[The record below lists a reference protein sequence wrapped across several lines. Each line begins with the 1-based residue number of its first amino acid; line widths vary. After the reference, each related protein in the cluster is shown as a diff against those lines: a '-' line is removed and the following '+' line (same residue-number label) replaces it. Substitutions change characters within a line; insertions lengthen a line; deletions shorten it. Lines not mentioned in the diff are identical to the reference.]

1 MNEPARTQSPR
12 TTRKRRR
19 AVGITL
25 AVAGVALGTWWTLR
39 SPAIPVQ
46 PVLGLN
52 DLVRRDGRLILR
64 SATNQP
70 FTGWLVEQHPDGT
83 LKSRSQVVRG
93 VLNGVSEGWHTNG
106 QMQVRE
112 HFTEGVANG
121 VRVKWHANGATQSV
135 ATIAQGKVQGR
146 FLRWFEDG
154 TLSEDV
160 PMQDGQPEGVSRAF
174 YPSGFVKAEV
184 RLKAGQIVEQRF
196 WNDGEVPASSGQSA
210 AATREARK
218 GS

>member
-1 MNEPARTQSPR
+1 MIVLATA
-12 TTRKRRR
+12 
-19 AVGITL
+19 AVTL
-25 AVAGVALGTWWTLR
+25 GAWWILR
-39 SPAIPVQ
+39 SPAPPGQ
-46 PVLGLN
+46 PALGL
-52 DLVRRDGRLILR
+52 DELVRVDGRLVLR

-70 FTGWLVEQHPDGT
+70 FTGWLVEPHADGT
-83 LKSRSQVVRG
+83 LKSRSQIVRG
-93 VLNGVSEGWHTNG
+93 VLNGVSEGWYTNG
-106 QMQVRE
+106 HIQVRE

-121 VRVKWHANGATQSV
+121 MRVKWHANGATQSV
-135 ATIAQGKVQGR
+135 ATIVQGKVQGR

-160 PMQDGQPEGVSRAF
+160 PMQDGQPEGVSWAY

-196 WNDGEVPASSGQSA
+196 WNDGEVPARSSQSA
-210 AATREARK
+210 AAPRETRK

>member
-1 MNEPARTQSPR
+1 MIVLAM
-12 TTRKRRR
+12 
-19 AVGITL
+19 AVVTL
-25 AVAGVALGTWWTLR
+25 GAWWGLR
-39 SPAIPVQ
+39 SPVSPMPPA
-46 PVLGLN
+46 LGLN
-52 DLVRRDGRLILR
+52 DLVRMDGRLVLR

-70 FTGWLVEQHPDGT
+70 FTGWLVEPHADGT
-83 LKSRSQVVRG
+83 LKSRSQIVRG
-93 VLNGVSEGWHTNG
+93 ILNGISEGWYTNG

-135 ATIAQGKVQGR
+135 ATIVQGKVQGR

-160 PMQDGQPEGVSRAF
+160 PMRDGQPEGVSRAY

-184 RLKAGQIVEQRF
+184 RLQAGQIVEQRF
-196 WNDGEVPASSGQSA
+196 WKDGEVPALSSQSA
-210 AATREARK
+210 AATRETRR